1 MTNDAAPAA
10 VIALGTQYMIYH
22 IYGVHQMQCSKFA
35 QSTARGSRGRAWRSN
50 PANLAAHLRRT
61 GEARIEFPNPL
72 SWWRVRPAHSFGLVD
87 VLIARQ
93 FLRKIAIVGEPFW
106 FLGASGNAAVAIR
119 VAVRVQKQDRP
130 NPTSLDAA
138 MTAVL
143 CIALAGHAP
152 AVIFLSSALR
162 QRSHVEPHCGVL
174 SNTWLVLKSR
184 KRLARP
190 ACSSAANRMAA
201 SGE

>member
-1 MTNDAAPAA
+1 
-10 VIALGTQYMIYH
+10 
-22 IYGVHQMQCSKFA
+22 MQRINLP
-35 QSTARGSRGRAWRSN
+35 QSAARGPCGRAWRSN
-50 PANLAAHLRRT
+50 PARLVARPRRT

-72 SWWRVRPAHSFGLVD
+72 SWWRVRPAHSFGAID

-119 VAVRVQKQDRP
+119 VAVQIQKQDKL
-130 NPTSLDAA
+130 NPASLDAA

-152 AVIFLSSALR
+152 AAIFLSSALWR
-162 QRSHVEPHCGVL
+162 RSHVEPHCGAL
-174 SNTWLVLKSR
+174 SNTWLAFKPR
-184 KRLARP
+184 KRLPSPART
-190 ACSSAANRMAA
+190 SAANGPAA
-201 SGE
+201 HSE